1 MPGPGRPDHVLTGIA
16 WILPASMLFVALD
29 TVTKTLAPTYP
40 ILQLVSL
47 RFMVHAAIVAIL
59 LAPVLHRHARS
70 RAPGLQL
77 LRSAL
82 LAGVTA
88 NFFVAIASM
97 KLVDATA
104 IMFATPVLVTALS
117 IPLLGEK
124 VGARRWAAVL
134 VGFAGALLVARPGPG
149 IFESGALFALT
160 AALLNALYQ
169 LTTRKVSNAD
179 TPLTTLLWTPLVG
192 AAAGA
197 VIAPTVWVPPATAD
211 LGLMLLLGV
220 FGGVSHYC
228 MIKAFD
234 RAPAAV
240 ISPYTYLGLI
250 WATLAGF
257 AFFGEVPDLLTVVG
271 GCLIVGSGLF
281 ILHRERVRR
290 GAILSRDPQIR

>member
-1 MPGPGRPDHVLTGIA
+1 MPGPGRPDNVLTGIA
-16 WILPASMLFVALD
+16 WIVPASMLFVALD

-47 RFMVHAAIVAIL
+47 RFLVHAVIVAIL

-70 RAPGLQL
+70 KTPGLQI

-117 IPLLGEK
+117 VPLLGEK

-149 IFESGALFALT
+149 IFDSGALFALT

-257 AFFGEVPDLLTVVG
+257 ALFGEVPDLLTVVG

-281 ILHRERVRR
+281 ILHRERVRH
-290 GAILSRDPQIR
+290 GKVLSQTPQMR